1 MLLKTACNVSP
12 ALNYLI
18 GNLNIQSSTGLKY
31 ILNNQLINDRTR
43 LEKELNKVEKVLLSI
58 KNDSSLISNLGIKF
72 CRVRDINGTI
82 NNLFNNTIL
91 DDIELFEIKS
101 FSIVQK
107 I

>member
-1 MLLKTACNVSP
+1 M
-12 ALNYLI
+12 
-18 GNLNIQSSTGLKY
+18 
-31 ILNNQLINDRTR
+31 
-43 LEKELNKVEKVLLSI
+43 SI

-101 FSIVQK
+101 FCLLSEEIKDVYRPLNLDVVEIPGKSMWSILIFLIGK
-107 I
+107 